1 MASILTSRRRRYLS
15 CSNNDRGQAGLLGS
29 WRSQR
34 YGKTVVWDAIVE
46 KELGQLRH
54 SAEEQMEL
62 GSYSEDRRER

>member
-1 MASILTSRRRRYLS
+1 M
-15 CSNNDRGQAGLLGS
+15 GS

-46 KELGQLRH
+46 KELGQLWH

-62 GSYSEDRRER
+62 AATQKTEGSVRETNP